1 MKEGG
6 DTVKNTLRAIVIGM
20 TTLAFAGIS
29 FAQAK
34 PATPATPPAPAAEK
48 KSEMKSEK
56 AKTTRITG
64 EVTSVD
70 PKTGMLTVKTKD
82 KEVNLTADSK
92 AKGELEKVKPGDTVR
107 VSATEKDGKM
117 VATSVAPTKS
127 AKKSEKAM
135 EKTTER
141 KSEMTE
147 KKMEKKQP

>member
-1 MKEGG
+1 
-6 DTVKNTLRAIVIGM
+6 
-20 TTLAFAGIS
+20 
-29 FAQAK
+29 
-34 PATPATPPAPAAEK
+34 
-48 KSEMKSEK
+48 MKSQK

-82 KEVNLTADSK
+82 KEVSLTADSK

-117 VATSVAPTKS
+117 IATSVAPTKS
-127 AKKSEKAM
+127 AAKKSEKAM

-147 KKMEKKQP
+147 KKMEKK

>member
-1 MKEGG
+1 MKNMIKVLVVAL
-6 DTVKNTLRAIVIGM
+6 TS
-20 TTLAFAGIS
+20 LAFTGVS

-34 PATPATPPAPAAEK
+34 PATPSAPAAEK

-56 AKTTRITG
+56 AKTSRITG

-70 PKTGMLTVKTKD
+70 SKTGMLTVKTKD

-127 AKKSEKAM
+127 AKKSD
-135 EKTTER
+135 KT
-141 KSEMTE
+141 
-147 KKMEKKQP
+147 

>member
-6 DTVKNTLRAIVIGM
+6 DIVKNTLRAIVIGM
-20 TTLAFAGIS
+20 TTLAFAGVS

-48 KSEMKSEK
+48 KSEMKSQK

-82 KEVNLTADSK
+82 KEVSLTADSK

-117 VATSVAPTKS
+117 IATSVAPTKS
-127 AKKSEKAM
+127 AAKKSEKTM

-147 KKMEKKQP
+147 KKMEKK

>member
-6 DTVKNTLRAIVIGM
+6 DIVKNTLRAIVIGM
-20 TTLAFAGIS
+20 TTLAFAGVS

-48 KSEMKSEK
+48 KSEMKSQK

-82 KEVNLTADSK
+82 KEVSLTADSK

-117 VATSVAPTKS
+117 IATSVAPTKS
-127 AKKSEKAM
+127 ATKKSEKAM

-147 KKMEKKQP
+147 KKMEKK

>member
-6 DTVKNTLRAIVIGM
+6 DIVKNTLRAMVIGM
-20 TTLAFAGIS
+20 TTLAFAGVS

-34 PATPATPPAPAAEK
+34 PATPATPSAPAAEK
-48 KSEMKSEK
+48 KSEMKSQK
-56 AKTTRITG
+56 AKTSRITG

-92 AKGELEKVKPGDTVR
+92 AKGELEKVKVGDTVR

-117 VATSVAPTKS
+117 YATSVAPSKS
-127 AKKSEKAM
+127 AAKKSEKAM

-141 KSEMTE
+141 KSDMSE
-147 KKMEKKQP
+147 KKMEKK

>member
-1 MKEGG
+1 
-6 DTVKNTLRAIVIGM
+6 VKNTLRAIVIGM
-20 TTLAFAGIS
+20 TTLAFAGVS

-34 PATPATPPAPAAEK
+34 PATPATPSAPAAEK

-92 AKGELEKVKPGDTVR
+92 AKGELEKVKPGDMVR

-117 VATSVAPTKS
+117 IATSVAPTKS
-127 AKKSEKAM
+127 AAKKSERAM
-135 EKTTER
+135 DKT
-141 KSEMTE
+141 TE
-147 KKMEKKQP
+147 KKMEKK

>member
-6 DTVKNTLRAIVIGM
+6 DIVKNTLRAIVIGM
-20 TTLAFAGIS
+20 TTLAFAGVS

-48 KSEMKSEK
+48 KSEMKSQK

-82 KEVNLTADSK
+82 KEVSLTADSK

-117 VATSVAPTKS
+117 IATSVAPTKS
-127 AKKSEKAM
+127 AAKKSEKAM

-147 KKMEKKQP
+147 KKMEKK